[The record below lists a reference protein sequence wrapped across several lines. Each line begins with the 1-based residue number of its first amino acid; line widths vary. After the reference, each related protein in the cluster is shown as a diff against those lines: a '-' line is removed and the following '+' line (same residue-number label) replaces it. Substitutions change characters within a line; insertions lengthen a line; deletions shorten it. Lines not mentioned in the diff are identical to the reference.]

1 MVFVNYIK
9 DCHDA
14 DKDAGEVSAADK
26 WNLPDIGFYEGSA
39 TYLAIPASE
48 DFDTIEDNTFTGCT
62 ALEDVYIPANVT
74 SIGAKAF
81 SGCTALKTITICRA
95 KATSSMTKKKPFGAP
110 ATCQIIFDKTAKPKT
125 QTS

>member
-1 MVFVNYIK
+1 MVFLNYIK

-14 DKDAGEVSAADK
+14 STDAGEVATA
-26 WNLPDIGFYEGSA
+26 NRPDIGFYEGSA

-48 DFDTIEDNTFTGCT
+48 DFDTIEDYTFTGCT

-125 QTS
+125 EQTT